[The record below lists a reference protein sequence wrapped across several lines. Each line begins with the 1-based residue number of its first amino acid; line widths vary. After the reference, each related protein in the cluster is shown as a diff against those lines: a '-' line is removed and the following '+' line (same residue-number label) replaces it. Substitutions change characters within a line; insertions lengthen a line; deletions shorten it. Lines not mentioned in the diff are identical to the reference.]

1 MTAKNYAIRDEHGRC
16 DGILLMD
23 EASAEHFRLTEP
35 ERKLLE
41 VPVEQ
46 LEVLKALPH
55 AVRHDGEQ
63 WLLIDDDDLL
73 EQWDRRAGLSSHAVM
88 EAKQA
93 RQQGRAA
100 LANAVLAFPKHTAAL
115 QLPPEREWPRQ
126 FAFTPVALA
135 NDLAIEEADVHDVQ
149 LIAAAVRRSGF
160 YPHTD
165 AEELVDGW
173 HRAPNSWLL
182 VFSWQSRVV
191 QYEHICFEGDGC
203 VRFGFTEHVMHER
216 PYWFWRCLEQPVF
229 DQLAAAGIAQ
239 AYSLVRSDAV
249 EYVEALKATY
259 AAEDGGQVAGR
270 FTRLEY
276 ALKQTVDRPAAFPA
290 RRTAGDGWQWKSAD
304 GNMRVREA
312 LDGAPARALIKASWK
327 GNPRTAEILGMFDE
341 RVALDSATVLIGETS
356 ADGKKYTP
364 AIVYVVRERSHE
376 VSLFSTLMPYADA
389 LAQDVAT
396 RGVIEWHRA
405 AGYTKAT
412 TFFTQAQL
420 DHPSGKL
427 RVQQLGGTVG
437 LKRKYAAGAWYEL
450 SVDIAEAL
458 VRGAAV

>member
-1 MTAKNYAIRDEHGRC
+1 MTAKNYAIQDEHGRC
-16 DGILLMD
+16 DGILLLD
-23 EASAEHFRLTEP
+23 EASAEHFRTTEP
-35 ERKLLE
+35 ERRLLE

-46 LEVLKALPH
+46 LEVLKVLPH

-73 EQWDRRAGLSSHAVM
+73 EQWDRRAGLSNRAVM

-100 LANAVLAFPKHTAAL
+100 LTNAVLTFPKHTAVL
-115 QLPPEREWPRQ
+115 QLPPGREWSRQ
-126 FAFTPVALA
+126 FAFTPGALA
-135 NDLAIEEADVHDVQ
+135 NGLAVAEADIHDVQ
-149 LIAAAVRRSGF
+149 RIAAAVRRSGF

-165 AEELVDGW
+165 AEDLVEGW
-173 HRAPNSWLL
+173 HRDPNSWLL
-182 VFSWQSRVV
+182 VFSWQGRVV

-229 DQLAAAGIAQ
+229 DQLAAAGITE

-249 EYVEALKATY
+249 KYVEALKSAY

-270 FTRLEY
+270 FTRLDY
-276 ALKQTVDRPAAFPA
+276 ALQRTVDQPAVFPA
-290 RRTAGDGWQWKSAD
+290 RRTAGAGWQWTSAD
-304 GNMRVREA
+304 GNTLVREA
-312 LDGAPARALIKASWK
+312 FDGAPARALIKASWK

-356 ADGKKYTP
+356 ADGKNYIP
-364 AIVYVVRERSHE
+364 AIVYVVRERSRE
-376 VSLFSTLMPYADA
+376 VALFSTLMPYADA
-389 LAQDVAT
+389 LAQDAAV
-396 RGVIEWHRA
+396 RGVMEWHRA
-405 AGYTKAT
+405 VGYLKAT

-427 RVQQLGGTVG
+427 RVQQLGGAVG
-437 LKRKYAAGAWYEL
+437 AKRKYAAGTWYEL
-450 SVDIAEAL
+450 SVDIAETLARSE
-458 VRGAAV
+458 VI